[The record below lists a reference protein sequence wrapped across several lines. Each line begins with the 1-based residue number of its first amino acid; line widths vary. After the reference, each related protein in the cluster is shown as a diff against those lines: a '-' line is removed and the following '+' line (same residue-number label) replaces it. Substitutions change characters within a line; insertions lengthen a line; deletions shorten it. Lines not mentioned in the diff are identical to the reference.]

1 MIHPTPYAGTATP
14 GAYLLDMPNADYH
27 GADGVS
33 KSGLD
38 LVERSPAHYRYRVS
52 KSATRGMELGT
63 AIHTALLEP
72 ERFAV
77 EYMLLRDVKDR
88 RASEYKQA
96 AKVYGSECTLTGPE
110 ADKVAGMQEA
120 VYANPHARKLL
131 EAEGWRELS
140 GFVRDPETGIL
151 CRHRPDLL
159 TTSGTMVD
167 LKKTQDARPDAF
179 SRAVY
184 NYRYHVQAAFYM
196 DQYFWMTGERV
207 EHFQFLAVEEEL
219 PHGVKIYTLD
229 DDAIA
234 IGREAYRANLR
245 AYAECVET
253 ADWPCYDSEPE
264 LLSLPGWA
272 VAQYENEL
280 EDGGII

>member
-1 MIHPTPYAGTATP
+1 MIHPQPYAGTATP

-27 GADGVS
+27 GSEGVS

-38 LVERSPAHYRYRVS
+38 LIERSPAHYRYRVA
-52 KSATRGMELGT
+52 KAATRGMELGT

-72 ERFAV
+72 ERFAS
-77 EYMLLRDVKDR
+77 EYMLLKDVKDR

-96 AKVYGSECTLTGPE
+96 VKVYGSECTLTGPE

-120 VYANPHARKLL
+120 VYANPHARELL
-131 EAEGWRELS
+131 EVDGWRELS
-140 GFVRDPETGIL
+140 GFAIDPDTGIL

-159 TTSGTMVD
+159 TASGVMVD
-167 LKKTQDARPDAF
+167 LKKTQDARADAF

-196 DQYFWMTGERV
+196 DQYFWITGERV
-207 EHFQFLAVEEEL
+207 ERFVFLAVEEEM
-219 PHGVKIYTLD
+219 PHGVKIYQLD

-234 IGREAYRANLR
+234 IGREAYRENLR
-245 AYAECVET
+245 TYASSEASNE
-253 ADWPCYDSEPE
+253 WPCYDSAPE

-280 EDGGII
+280 EDGGIS